1 MENELLTIDQ
11 VASILKVSEGH
22 VYKLMKAGEIIVV
35 KRGKRFTRILRSD
48 LMAYIQK
55 YRQDA
60 QPSKEGK

>member
-22 VYKLMKAGEIIVV
+22 VYKLMKERELIVV

-48 LMAYIQK
+48 LMAYVQK
-55 YRQDA
+55 YRQEA